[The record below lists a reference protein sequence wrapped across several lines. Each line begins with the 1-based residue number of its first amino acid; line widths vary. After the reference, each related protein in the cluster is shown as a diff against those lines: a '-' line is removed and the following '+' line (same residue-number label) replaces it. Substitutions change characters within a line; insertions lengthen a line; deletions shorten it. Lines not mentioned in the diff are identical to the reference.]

1 MNRALDPEL
10 QRLLRI
16 KEHLNRKRP
25 KFLATG
31 VWKGIKRVKE
41 RWRFPDSNHSKIR
54 LQLKGRPKMPDVG
67 YRNPRAVRGMHPSGY
82 FEVLVHNP
90 KDLESLDPSI
100 HAVRIASTVGKKKKL
115 LIIQEAERR
124 GFKILNK

>member
-1 MNRALDPEL
+1 MNKVLNSEL
-10 QRLLRI
+10 RRLLKI

-25 KFLATG
+25 LFLATG

-82 FEVLVHNP
+82 FEVLVHNV
-90 KDLESLDPSI
+90 KELANLDPQV
-100 HAVRIASTVGKKKKL
+100 HAIRIASTVGKKKRA
-115 LIIQEAERR
+115 LIIAEAEKR